1 MRGLIKARVRL
12 VIGGGANNGGQL
24 SKGEKRGDTALT
36 TRCHLGQL
44 GGHFPEEICLR
55 VRGKRRR
62 RREEEE
68 EKRAS
73 RRSVGMQNGRWPLD
87 SKQATEQWARA
98 RHTLPT
104 RECTEFHQFPL

>member
-87 SKQATEQWARA
+87 SKRATEQ
-98 RHTLPT
+98 
-104 RECTEFHQFPL
+104 